1 MRFDP
6 SFVAV
11 KRSLI
16 FSQVVSPPCVAGVKR
31 AGRGGKGKGE
41 GTAAFFPPPLPPLF
55 APATHNIKLLVAHS
69 FYRFQ
74 LCLYLSRAWA
84 RINVGLIIGIGVTSP
99 PSLFLMWCDLS
110 SLSGAK
116 NPAFWPFFSVNGLQ
130 ISQVRFQKV
139 GQTYIVCSSLG
150 ILFFYTHNHDHFSV
164 IPPVH
169 MLQSLA
175 K

>member
-31 AGRGGKGKGE
+31 AGRGGRGKGE

-55 APATHNIKLLVAHS
+55 APATQTIKLLVVHS

-74 LCLYLSRAWA
+74 LCLCLSRAWA

-116 NPAFWPFFSVNGLQ
+116 KPAFWPFFHSTGC
-130 ISQVRFQKV
+130 RFLRFVFKKSARH
-139 GQTYIVCSSLG
+139 I
-150 ILFFYTHNHDHFSV
+150 
-164 IPPVH
+164 
-169 MLQSLA
+169 
-175 K
+175 